1 MTKSILAK
9 TATGEVQLTITI
21 PVQEIK
27 AAYDKAFEEIA
38 KELELPGFR
47 KGKAPKKLLEEKIDK
62 SKVYERVL
70 QTLVPQAYI
79 EAVKEHNLKP
89 ILSPKA
95 ELLKVKEGEDWE
107 IRATTCE
114 TPEVELGK
122 YKEEVRKALAPT
134 KIWTPGTQKSQ
145 KSSENTEDEKTQK
158 VVQKLLEIVKV
169 DLPEMLVEDEV
180 SRTLANLINQ
190 TNTLGLTIDQYL
202 SSIGKTAETLRAE
215 YKEKIVGQLKLQF
228 ALDEIAE
235 KEKIEVSDK
244 EVDDLIKAAG
254 DEKLKQNLNE
264 PFQKE
269 YLKGIL
275 RRRKSL
281 DFLVKL

>member
-9 TATGEVQLTITI
+9 IATGEVQLTITI

-70 QTLVPQAYI
+70 QALVPQAYI
-79 EAVKEHNLKP
+79 KAVKEHNLKP
-89 ILSPKA
+89 ILSPKV
-95 ELLKVKEGEDWE
+95 ELLKAKEEEDWE

-122 YKEEVRKALAPT
+122 YKEEIRKTLAPT
-134 KIWTPGTQKSQ
+134 KIWTPGAQKTQKST
-145 KSSENTEDEKTQK
+145 ETTEDEKTQK
-158 VVQKLLEIVKV
+158 VIQKLLEIVKV

-202 SSIGKTAETLRAE
+202 SSIGKSAETLRAE
-215 YKEKIVGQLKLQF
+215 YKEKVVGQLKLQF

-235 KEKIEVSDK
+235 KEKIEVSHK

-264 PFQKE
+264 PLQKE

-275 RRRKSL
+275 RRRKTL

>member
-9 TATGEVQLTITI
+9 TATGEVQLTVTI
-21 PVQEIK
+21 PVQKVK

-47 KGKAPKKLLEEKIDK
+47 KGKAPKKLVEEKIDK

-89 ILSPKA
+89 ILSPKV
-95 ELLKVKEGEDWE
+95 ELLKAKEGEDWE

-114 TPEVELGK
+114 APEVSLGN
-122 YKEEVRKALAPT
+122 YKDEIRKSLAPT
-134 KIWTPGTQKSQ
+134 KIWTPATQKSQ
-145 KSSENTEDEKTQK
+145 KSTETTEDEKTQK
-158 VVQKLLEIVKV
+158 AIQKLLEIVKV

-202 SSIGKTAETLRAE
+202 SSIGKTAQSLRAE
-215 YKEKIVGQLKLQF
+215 YKEKVVGQLKLQF

-244 EVDDLIKAAG
+244 EVDDLIKATG

>member
-21 PVQEIK
+21 PASEVK
-27 AAYDKAFEEIA
+27 SAYDKAFEEIA

-47 KGKAPKKLLEEKIDK
+47 KGKAPKKLVEEKIDK

-89 ILSPKA
+89 ILSPKV
-95 ELLKVKEGEDWE
+95 ELLKAKEGEDWE

-114 TPEVELGK
+114 APEVSLGN
-122 YKEEVRKALAPT
+122 YKDEIRKSLAPT
-134 KIWTPGTQKSQ
+134 KIWTPATQKSQ
-145 KSSENTEDEKTQK
+145 KSTEITEDEKTQK
-158 VVQKLLEIVKV
+158 AIQKLLEIVKV

-202 SSIGKTAETLRAE
+202 SSIGKTAQSLRAE

-244 EVDDLIKAAG
+244 EADDLIKATG